1 MLCHRKK
8 LNFAAK
14 YNLII
19 VYQSIM
25 SEQKTTKAPTVSD
38 DEILGSS
45 KFDRRRRLIGA
56 ICAPICA
63 LLVFITPID
72 GLTPE
77 AHKLLSIMTLVC
89 LWWITEPIPIPVTS
103 LVGPTSCVMFGVVK
117 MKDAF
122 AAFAN
127 PMIFLF
133 MGGFII
139 AKAMMVNGLDKRIAY
154 GIISM
159 KWVGDSPRRIFLA
172 IGLACMLCSGWISNT
187 ATAAM
192 MFPIAIGLLEAIREM
207 MAANGR
213 EINLHTYK
221 YATGLMLMT
230 AYACSIGGVL
240 TPIGTPPNIIML
252 GFLDSLANIHVSFF
266 QWMVWGFVAMVCYF
280 VIAYLVL
287 WKMFP
292 ADVKHIDGAQDFIRG
307 KVQELGHWTRAQKN
321 TLFAF
326 LVAVILWVTPG
337 IIGIVDGSES
347 ELLKEYNKH
356 FPEAA
361 AAMIGALL
369 LFFLPVDKGW
379 GKMTLQ
385 WKEAVKG
392 VEWGTLLL
400 FGGGLAMGGMMYSTG
415 LSEWVGQQIITA
427 LGGQPSELLFVA
439 VFCVMAL
446 LLSELTS
453 HTAATNMIGPLAIG
467 AAVSAG
473 FSPIPVAVGV
483 ALSSSLG
490 FMLPVS
496 TPPNAIVYASGYI
509 PITKMIK
516 TGVYIDFIGIA
527 IVTIPIVLYIV
538 GWVMG
543 L

>member
-1 MLCHRKK
+1 MDKQKNIGEEK
-8 LNFAAK
+8 L
-14 YNLII
+14 
-19 VYQSIM
+19 
-25 SEQKTTKAPTVSD
+25 EQNQD
-38 DEILGSS
+38 SS
-45 KFDRRRRLIGA
+45 FDRKRRITGA
-56 ICAPICA
+56 ICGPICA
-63 LLVFITPID
+63 FLVFITPIA
-72 GLTPE
+72 GLSPQ
-77 AHKLLSIMTLVC
+77 AHTLLSIMTLVA

-103 LVGPTSCVMFGVVK
+103 LLGPTLCVVFGVVK
-117 MKDAF
+117 MKEAF

-159 KWVGDSPRRIFLA
+159 KWVGDSPRKIFLA
-172 IGLACMLCSGWISNT
+172 IGLACMFCSGWISNT

-192 MFPIAIGLLEAIREM
+192 MFPIALGLLEAISEM
-207 MAANGR
+207 MASNGKT
-213 EINLHTYK
+213 INLRTYK

-252 GFLDSLANIHVSFF
+252 GFLNEMSDIHISFF
-266 QWMVWGFVAMVCYF
+266 QWMVWGFAAMIAYFIIAYF
-280 VIAYLVL
+280 VLSR
-287 WKMFP
+287 MFP
-292 ADVKHIDGAQDFIRG
+292 SDVEHIEGAQEFIGG
-307 KVQELGHWTRAQKN
+307 KVKELGKWTRAQKN
-321 TLFAF
+321 TLIAF
-326 LVAVILWVTPG
+326 LAAVVLWVTPG
-337 IIGIVDGSES
+337 VLSILLGTES
-347 ELLKEYNKH
+347 ETLNHYNKL
-356 FPEAA
+356 FPEAI
-361 AAMIGALL
+361 AAMVGALF
-369 LFFLPVDKGW
+369 LFFLPVDLKK
-379 GKMTLQ
+379 GKMTLS
-385 WKEAVKG
+385 WKQAMAG

-415 LSEWVGQQIITA
+415 LSGWIGDQIINIM
-427 LGGQPSELLFVA
+427 GGEPSQLILVA
-439 VFCVMAL
+439 VFCVMSL

-473 FSPIPVAVGV
+473 FSPVPVAVGV
-483 ALSSSLG
+483 ALSASLG

-496 TPPNAIVYASGYI
+496 TPPNAIVYASGYV

-527 IVTIPIVLYIV
+527 LVTIPIVLYLVTLII
-538 GWVMG
+538 
-543 L
+543 

>member
-1 MLCHRKK
+1 MSDNEKASKPGKEELKQSSFDKK
-8 LNFAAK
+8 
-14 YNLII
+14 
-19 VYQSIM
+19 
-25 SEQKTTKAPTVSD
+25 
-38 DEILGSS
+38 
-45 KFDRRRRLIGA
+45 RRIIGA
-56 ICAPICA
+56 ICGPICA
-63 LLVFITPID
+63 LLVWFTPIT
-72 GLTPE
+72 GLSPE
-77 AHKLLSIMTLVC
+77 AHKLLAIMTLVA
-89 LWWITEPIPIPVTS
+89 LWWITEPVPIPVTS
-103 LVGPTSCVMFGVVK
+103 LIGPTLCVVFGVVK

-192 MFPIAIGLLEAIREM
+192 MFPIALGLLEAIREM
-207 MAANGR
+207 MAANGK
-213 EINLHTYK
+213 EINLRTYK

-252 GFLDSLANIHVSFF
+252 GFLDELASIHISFF
-266 QWMVWGFVAMVCYF
+266 DWMVWGLVAMVCYF
-280 VIAYLVL
+280 VIAYIVL
-287 WKMFP
+287 WHLFP
-292 ADVKHIDGAQDFIRG
+292 ADVKHIAGAQAFIREKVNGLG
-307 KVQELGHWTRAQKN
+307 KWTIAQKN
-321 TLFAF
+321 TLLAF
-326 LVAVILWVTPG
+326 LVAVVLWVTPG
-337 IIGIVDGSES
+337 VLSIIYGNDSEI
-347 ELLKEYNKH
+347 LKSYNKI
-356 FPEAA
+356 FPEAI

-369 LFFLPVDKGW
+369 LFFLPTDMKKGQ
-379 GKMTLQ
+379 MTLR
-385 WKEAVKG
+385 WRDAVEG

-415 LSEWVGQQIITA
+415 LSGWIGDQIIA
-427 LGGQPSELLFVA
+427 MMGGEPSQLLLVA

-467 AAVSAG
+467 AAMSAG
-473 FSPIPVAVGV
+473 FSPVPVAVGV

-490 FMLPVS
+490 FMMPVS
-496 TPPNAIVYASGYI
+496 TPPNAIVYASGYV

-516 TGVYIDFIGIA
+516 SGVIIDFVGIA
-527 IVTIPIVLYIV
+527 IVTIPIVLYLVTAIL
-538 GWVMG
+538 G
-543 L
+543 